1 VTWDY
6 DLSRQVIHFKLFL
19 VMGITAGTL
28 LIILGTTLIALG
40 KAMNDAAEK
49 K

>member
-1 VTWDY
+1 
-6 DLSRQVIHFKLFL
+6 
-19 VMGITAGTL
+19 MGITAGTI

-40 KAMNDAAEK
+40 KAMNEASDK